1 MANTS
6 STKPS
11 GKRKRIVLASIAVFA
26 IVLCYVFYNVMRPF
40 HIKDNKTT
48 YILID
53 DNTNFNGLMEQ
64 LRYTTDLSSPLIFEM
79 MAKAVNYPSH
89 IKPGRYAAKNNMN
102 MVRFLR
108 NLKNG
113 NQTPVS
119 LKFNNIRTKAD
130 LAGRLSQ
137 QLMTDS
143 ITLLKAFSDSI
154 ITQKYGFTPENITAM
169 FIPNT
174 YEIYWNTPLDKFLD
188 RMYKEYNTFW
198 NDERKNKA
206 QKLGMTPIEIS
217 TLASIVE
224 EEARYSDE
232 YPIIARLYMNRLNK
246 GMKLESDP
254 TVKFAVGD
262 FSLKRIYSGHLQK
275 QSPYNT
281 YLNIGLPPGPIR
293 IPSIKGIDATLSPTQ
308 NNYLF
313 MCAKEDLSG
322 RHNYAETFA
331 EHKVNAERYRK
342 ALNERGIK

>member
-1 MANTS
+1 MANTT
-6 STKPS
+6 STKSS
-11 GKRKRIVLASIAVFA
+11 GKRKTVLALITLLA
-26 IVLCYVFYNVMRPF
+26 IVLGYVSYNVMRPF
-40 HIKDNKTT
+40 HIKDNKTK
-48 YILID
+48 YVLID

-64 LRYTTDLSSPLIFEM
+64 LRYTTNLSSPLLFKM

-89 IKPGRYAAKNNMN
+89 IKPGRYTAKNNMD
-102 MVRFLR
+102 MVTFLR

-113 NQTPVS
+113 KQTPVS

-143 ITLLKAFSDSI
+143 ITLLKALSDSAVI
-154 ITQKYGFTPENITAM
+154 NKYGFTPDNITAM

-174 YEIYWNTPLDKFLD
+174 YEIYWNTPLDKFFD
-188 RMYKEYNTFW
+188 RMHKEYNTFW
-198 NDERKNKA
+198 DDERKNKA
-206 QKLGMTPIEIS
+206 EKLGMTPIEIS

-293 IPSIKGIDATLSPTQ
+293 IPSIKGIDATLSPAQ

-331 EHKVNAERYRK
+331 EHRVNAERYRK

>member
-1 MANTS
+1 MANTT
-6 STKPS
+6 STKSS
-11 GKRKRIVLASIAVFA
+11 GKRKTVLALITLLA
-26 IVLCYVFYNVMRPF
+26 IVLGYVSYNVMRPF
-40 HIKDNKTT
+40 HIKDNKTK
-48 YILID
+48 YVLID

-64 LRYTTDLSSPLIFEM
+64 LRYTTNLSSPLLFKI

-89 IKPGRYAAKNNMN
+89 IKSGRYAAKNNMD
-102 MVRFLR
+102 MVTFLR

-113 NQTPVS
+113 KQTPVS

-143 ITLLKAFSDSI
+143 ITLLKALSDSAVI
-154 ITQKYGFTPENITAM
+154 NKYGFTPDNITAM

-174 YEIYWNTPLDKFLD
+174 YEIYWNTPLDKFFD
-188 RMYKEYNTFW
+188 RMHKEYNTFW
-198 NDERKNKA
+198 DDERKNKA
-206 QKLGMTPIEIS
+206 EKLGMTPIEIS

-224 EEARYSDE
+224 EEARYFDE

-293 IPSIKGIDATLSPTQ
+293 IPSIKGIDATLSPAQ

-331 EHKVNAERYRK
+331 EHRVNAERYRK